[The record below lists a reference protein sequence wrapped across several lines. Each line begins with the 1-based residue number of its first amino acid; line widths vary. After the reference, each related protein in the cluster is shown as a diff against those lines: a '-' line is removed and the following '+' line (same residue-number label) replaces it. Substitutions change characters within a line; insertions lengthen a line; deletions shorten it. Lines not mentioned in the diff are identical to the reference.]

1 VAATQDAV
9 DQYDAMVEATK
20 KGKHAFRAKYMST
33 EQDEAHAWLV
43 FTQGKN
49 DKAIILL
56 GGVADKQDIEGKGEV
71 ALPAREMF
79 ADMLLEMGRPEE
91 ALVEYEKSMR
101 VDPNRFNGL
110 YGAARSAEASGQAQ
124 IAARY
129 YTKLVKNCEDSKSV
143 DRPELTRA
151 RALLAKN

>member
-1 VAATQDAV
+1 
-9 DQYDAMVEATK
+9 
-20 KGKHAFRAKYMST
+20 
-33 EQDEAHAWLV
+33 
-43 FTQGKN
+43 
-49 DKAIILL
+49 L